1 MAGLGDVIEV
11 LKGANVERLG
21 TVLDH
26 LQVKV
31 SQSGY
36 VSTVRAITDEIAR
49 LLGERPA

>member
-1 MAGLGDVIEV
+1 MAGLGDVMEV

-31 SQSGY
+31 SQPRY
-36 VSTVRAITDEIAR
+36 VGAVGAISDELAR
-49 LLGERPA
+49 LLGEGPD